1 VFVTEPP
8 AGNPL
13 LDFPNV
19 VATPHL
25 GASTHEAQEKAGT
38 QVIKSLRLALAG
50 EFVPDAVNVQGGAV
64 DEDVKP
70 GLPLAEKLGQLF
82 TALAGGVAA
91 SLDVEVRGEIASKDV
106 RVLQLAAL
114 KGVFADVVEDPVTY
128 VNAPLLAE
136 QRGMAVGLV
145 TETESPDWR
154 NLVSLR
160 GTLPGGQ
167 SVSVSGTLTGTRQ
180 VEKLVEVNG
189 FEMEIAL
196 AEHMVFLSYTDRPG
210 IVGVVG
216 QILGSEGINIAG
228 MQVSRDVR
236 GGHALITLTI
246 DSAIPPV
253 VLEDITATI
262 GAVSGRAVDL
272 DMS

>member
-1 VFVTEPP
+1 
-8 AGNPL
+8 
-13 LDFPNV
+13 
-19 VATPHL
+19 
-25 GASTHEAQEKAGT
+25 
-38 QVIKSLRLALAG
+38 
-50 EFVPDAVNVQGGAV
+50 
-64 DEDVKP
+64 
-70 GLPLAEKLGQLF
+70 
-82 TALAGGVAA
+82 
-91 SLDVEVRGEIASKDV
+91 V

-114 KGVFADVVEDPVTY
+114 KGVFAGVVEDAVTY

-167 SVSVSGTLTGTRQ
+167 LVSVSGTLTGTRQ

-189 FEMEIAL
+189 FDMEIAL
-196 AEHMVFLSYTDRPG
+196 AEHMVILSYTDRPG

-228 MQVSRDVR
+228 MQVSRDAR
-236 GGHALITLTI
+236 GGHALITLTV

-253 VLEDITATI
+253 VLEDITATT